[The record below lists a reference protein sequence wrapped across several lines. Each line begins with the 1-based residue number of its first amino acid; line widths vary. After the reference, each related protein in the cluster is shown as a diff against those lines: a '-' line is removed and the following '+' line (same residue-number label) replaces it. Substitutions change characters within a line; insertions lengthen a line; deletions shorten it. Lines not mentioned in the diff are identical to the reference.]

1 MLHWQLALCLC
12 SFQSMDASFF
22 VRGMLR
28 FAVVRYIIVA
38 RVVTV
43 TVAAIIIGGR
53 MVMSIFFTPVVL

>member
-1 MLHWQLALCLC
+1 
-12 SFQSMDASFF
+12 MDASFF
-22 VRGMLR
+22 VRGMFR